1 MWCGVDPSGGR
12 SEHGLQERIGP
23 LWLVASDNLGWLDVD
38 LLPGDTL
45 RELDHFDQEAN
56 LRLLLRDGLCVQLGT
71 LEESF
76 TVACSPRGCCEDIM
90 QISEGWLGE

>member
-1 MWCGVDPSGGR
+1 MWCGVDPSGGC

-56 LRLLLRDGLCVQLGT
+56 LRLLLRDGLCVQLGA

-76 TVACSPRGCCEDIM
+76 TVACSPTGSCEDIV